1 MQEQELEDELEV
13 GQEQQVEE
21 LDRQDKESELVDD
34 GGAAEEEKKKQDS
47 SSSSSSSAEFTSWSS
62 PARNGLAAN
71 PTCFLA
77 LALIFFWRNLLSRN
91 FSTASEVLN
100 TTSA

>member
-47 SSSSSSSAEFTSWSS
+47 SSSSSSSAEFTS
-62 PARNGLAAN
+62 
-71 PTCFLA
+71 
-77 LALIFFWRNLLSRN
+77 
-91 FSTASEVLN
+91 
-100 TTSA
+100 